1 MLTDR
6 LYLQMLI
13 ILLVHPYV
21 IAWLFVH
28 CKNDKCVFM
37 QITYF
42 LKINIFSSIQHL

>member
-1 MLTDR
+1 MLRQALFTNVN
-6 LYLQMLI
+6 YI
-13 ILLVHPYV
+13 VGTSYV